1 MAPHLLCDQASQRLA
16 APMDAGQHRPA
27 RTAGHR
33 RYLRGGQPC
42 KVHQRD
48 RDPLR
53 LGQRPQ
59 RLLHPRA
66 LHTADRLSLDVDP
79 VRRVTRR
86 GHGRGR
92 LQTGGGAARPVPAGV
107 EADRGQPRLDLARP
121 PPAAPRRPGAQ
132 VGLLHQV
139 LGVGPLPRKSPRQV
153 VDQVKRR
160 QGQPLELLV
169 ARHTR
174 HAGLLPRC
182 PYGRASTPVDCNHP
196 RPPRVLPSVRLGCTL
211 FNRKLKFKGGTV
223 KQATLPHAAAPLRT
237 ATLLA
242 VLALLAA
249 ACGGKSQPAGT
260 ATGGGAKA
268 TTTTQMAME
277 LPPGAEHMKVAVT
290 APADGA
296 KVTANQLTLKV
307 ATSGY
312 TDTCDLAGKPVLN
325 ATSGHYH
332 VLIDK
337 SLVNMYCTP
346 TATVSM
352 QNLKPGRHT
361 LTVVPALNDHA
372 EVEENAKSITIDY
385 RPTHPR
391 AALTDTTFPG
401 KPSITIL
408 SPTLGATLGMSCQ
421 RVFHATTAGLK
432 PGETHTLIALLVDNA
447 HAPLHPAVESKVEVK
462 IG

>member
-1 MAPHLLCDQASQRLA
+1 
-16 APMDAGQHRPA
+16 
-27 RTAGHR
+27 
-33 RYLRGGQPC
+33 
-42 KVHQRD
+42 
-48 RDPLR
+48 
-53 LGQRPQ
+53 
-59 RLLHPRA
+59 
-66 LHTADRLSLDVDP
+66 
-79 VRRVTRR
+79 
-86 GHGRGR
+86 
-92 LQTGGGAARPVPAGV
+92 
-107 EADRGQPRLDLARP
+107 
-121 PPAAPRRPGAQ
+121 
-132 VGLLHQV
+132 
-139 LGVGPLPRKSPRQV
+139 
-153 VDQVKRR
+153 
-160 QGQPLELLV
+160 
-169 ARHTR
+169 
-174 HAGLLPRC
+174 
-182 PYGRASTPVDCNHP
+182 
-196 RPPRVLPSVRLGCTL
+196 
-211 FNRKLKFKGGTV
+211 V

-408 SPTLGATLGMSCQ
+408 SPTLGATVSGPFDVTVQLSNFNASCALYGKPGVAGYGHWHLNIDSSTGPMMGMGTMLGMSCQ

>member
-1 MAPHLLCDQASQRLA
+1 
-16 APMDAGQHRPA
+16 
-27 RTAGHR
+27 
-33 RYLRGGQPC
+33 
-42 KVHQRD
+42 
-48 RDPLR
+48 
-53 LGQRPQ
+53 
-59 RLLHPRA
+59 
-66 LHTADRLSLDVDP
+66 
-79 VRRVTRR
+79 
-86 GHGRGR
+86 
-92 LQTGGGAARPVPAGV
+92 
-107 EADRGQPRLDLARP
+107 
-121 PPAAPRRPGAQ
+121 
-132 VGLLHQV
+132 
-139 LGVGPLPRKSPRQV
+139 
-153 VDQVKRR
+153 
-160 QGQPLELLV
+160 
-169 ARHTR
+169 
-174 HAGLLPRC
+174 
-182 PYGRASTPVDCNHP
+182 
-196 RPPRVLPSVRLGCTL
+196 
-211 FNRKLKFKGGTV
+211 V

-408 SPTLGATLGMSCQ
+408 SPTLGATVSGPFDVTVQLSNFNASCALYGKPGVTGYGHWHLNIDSSTGPMMGMGTMLGMSCQ

>member
-1 MAPHLLCDQASQRLA
+1 M
-16 APMDAGQHRPA
+16 
-27 RTAGHR
+27 
-33 RYLRGGQPC
+33 
-42 KVHQRD
+42 
-48 RDPLR
+48 
-53 LGQRPQ
+53 
-59 RLLHPRA
+59 
-66 LHTADRLSLDVDP
+66 
-79 VRRVTRR
+79 
-86 GHGRGR
+86 
-92 LQTGGGAARPVPAGV
+92 
-107 EADRGQPRLDLARP
+107 
-121 PPAAPRRPGAQ
+121 
-132 VGLLHQV
+132 
-139 LGVGPLPRKSPRQV
+139 
-153 VDQVKRR
+153 
-160 QGQPLELLV
+160 
-169 ARHTR
+169 
-174 HAGLLPRC
+174 
-182 PYGRASTPVDCNHP
+182 
-196 RPPRVLPSVRLGCTL
+196 
-211 FNRKLKFKGGTV
+211 

-408 SPTLGATLGMSCQ
+408 SPTLGATVSGPFDVTVQLSNFNASCALYGKPGVAGYGHWHLNIDSSTGPMMGMGTMLGMSCQ

>member
-1 MAPHLLCDQASQRLA
+1 
-16 APMDAGQHRPA
+16 
-27 RTAGHR
+27 
-33 RYLRGGQPC
+33 
-42 KVHQRD
+42 
-48 RDPLR
+48 
-53 LGQRPQ
+53 
-59 RLLHPRA
+59 
-66 LHTADRLSLDVDP
+66 
-79 VRRVTRR
+79 
-86 GHGRGR
+86 
-92 LQTGGGAARPVPAGV
+92 
-107 EADRGQPRLDLARP
+107 
-121 PPAAPRRPGAQ
+121 
-132 VGLLHQV
+132 
-139 LGVGPLPRKSPRQV
+139 
-153 VDQVKRR
+153 
-160 QGQPLELLV
+160 
-169 ARHTR
+169 
-174 HAGLLPRC
+174 
-182 PYGRASTPVDCNHP
+182 
-196 RPPRVLPSVRLGCTL
+196 
-211 FNRKLKFKGGTV
+211 V
-223 KQATLPHAAAPLRT
+223 KQATLPHVAAPLRT

-277 LPPGAEHMKVAVT
+277 LPPGAEHMKVAIT

-296 KVTANQLTLKV
+296 KVTANQVTLKV

-332 VLIDK
+332 VLLDK
-337 SLVNMYCTP
+337 ALVNMYCAP

-352 QNLKPGRHT
+352 QNLAPGRHT

-372 EVEENAKSITIDY
+372 EVERNARSITINY
-385 RPTHPR
+385 QPTHPP
-391 AALTDTTFPG
+391 AALIDTTFPG

-408 SPTLGATLGMSCQ
+408 SPTPGATVSGPFDVTVQLSDFNASCSLYGKPGVAGYGHWHLNIDSSTGPMMGMGTMLGMSCQ

-432 PGETHTLIALLVDNA
+432 PGQTHTLIALLVDNA

>member
-1 MAPHLLCDQASQRLA
+1 M
-16 APMDAGQHRPA
+16 
-27 RTAGHR
+27 
-33 RYLRGGQPC
+33 
-42 KVHQRD
+42 
-48 RDPLR
+48 
-53 LGQRPQ
+53 
-59 RLLHPRA
+59 
-66 LHTADRLSLDVDP
+66 
-79 VRRVTRR
+79 
-86 GHGRGR
+86 
-92 LQTGGGAARPVPAGV
+92 
-107 EADRGQPRLDLARP
+107 
-121 PPAAPRRPGAQ
+121 
-132 VGLLHQV
+132 
-139 LGVGPLPRKSPRQV
+139 
-153 VDQVKRR
+153 
-160 QGQPLELLV
+160 
-169 ARHTR
+169 
-174 HAGLLPRC
+174 
-182 PYGRASTPVDCNHP
+182 
-196 RPPRVLPSVRLGCTL
+196 
-211 FNRKLKFKGGTV
+211 
-223 KQATLPHAAAPLRT
+223 KQATLPHAAAPLRI

-268 TTTTQMAME
+268 TTTTQAAME
-277 LPPGAEHMKVAVT
+277 LPPWAENMKVAVT

-296 KVTANQLTLKV
+296 KVTANQVTLKV

-346 TATVSM
+346 TATVSI

-372 EVEENAKSITIDY
+372 EVEDNARSVTINY
-385 RPTHPR
+385 QPTHPL
-391 AALTDTTFPG
+391 ATLTDTTFPG

-408 SPTLGATLGMSCQ
+408 SPTPGATVSGPFDVTVQLSNFNASCALYGKPGVAGYGHWHLNIDSSTGPMMGMGTMLGMSCQ